1 MEKLERGLSSE
12 KIPKFVVV
20 VVKVEEK
27 SFLQCIRSVRLT
39 GCKVLM

>member
-12 KIPKFVVV
+12 KIPKFVV